1 MNIPWVEKYRPTNFE
16 NIILDPLNKRF
27 FENLIK
33 KRYFPN
39 MLFYGQP
46 GTGKTTTII
55 NIVNQFLNRTNNE
68 FNESII
74 HLNASDERGIDII
87 RNQINIFVK
96 SNHLFNKQLKII
108 ILDEV
113 DYMTKNAQQALK
125 YILQNTCENVRFCLI
140 CNYISKI
147 DINLKNEFI
156 CIRFNQ
162 LPKPNIINLVE
173 NICEKETLTIS
184 ANNIEKIYNLHKN
197 DIRTIIN
204 YIQLNSMQ
212 YIIDDSI
219 YHNILVLINE
229 HTINENEFIDYIHE
243 LSINYNIDKIEIIM
257 RFFNFLIYNYQI
269 DQSIYA
275 NLLEKIE
282 YVIHNINLVN
292 IFIVLKYIWWN
303 IYTHTHT

>member
-1 MNIPWVEKYRPTNFE
+1 
-16 NIILDPLNKRF
+16 
-27 FENLIK
+27 
-33 KRYFPN
+33 
-39 MLFYGQP
+39 
-46 GTGKTTTII
+46 
-55 NIVNQFLNRTNNE
+55 
-68 FNESII
+68 
-74 HLNASDERGIDII
+74 
-87 RNQINIFVK
+87 
-96 SNHLFNKQLKII
+96 
-108 ILDEV
+108 
-113 DYMTKNAQQALK
+113 MTKNAQQALK

-173 NICEKETLTIS
+173 NICEKETLTVS

-303 IYTHTHT
+303 IYTHTHNTRKIDLEI